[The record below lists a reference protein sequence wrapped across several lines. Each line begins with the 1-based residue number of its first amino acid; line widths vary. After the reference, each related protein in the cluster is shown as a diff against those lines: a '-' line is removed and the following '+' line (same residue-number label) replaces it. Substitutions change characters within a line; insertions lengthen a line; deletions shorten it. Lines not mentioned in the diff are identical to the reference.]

1 LRLIVVSPFLDR
13 RHGTELCIVEQ
24 IERLAYVSGWAIHVY
39 SQRVEDV
46 RISSTSCGLSD
57 AGICWHK
64 ISSIPGPH
72 LLKYLWWFCAN
83 QLRRRR
89 DTRTSANQSQIVYS
103 PGINCFDADAVVV
116 HIVFHELH
124 ARVWRALQLR
134 HLPPTKWF
142 LAIHRRL
149 YYRLIMALERHIY
162 TNDRIRLAAVS
173 RSVANQLRTRFGR
186 EDVVVIPNA
195 VDIEKFQP
203 ERRVGRRHDARRSF
217 GIVDPHFVL
226 LLIGNDWKNKG
237 LDVLMRAMSIG
248 SDLPLLLLVVGSD
261 SPGLYSTLINEL
273 RLKDR
278 VRFLSPSADVL
289 QFYAAADAYVGPSLE
304 DAFGLPILEAM
315 ACGLP
320 VIASVFAGA
329 SENIQQGQNG
339 LLLSDPEDAR
349 QLEGLIRDLATNAK
363 LCEKLGEAAWS
374 YVQGHCTWD
383 QNASRTREFL
393 ESVSS
398 TLPQHAKTVIPNG
411 SDSLEKTR
419 QH

>member
-24 IERLAYVSGWAIHVY
+24 IERLAYVYGWAIHVY

-46 RISSTSCGLSD
+46 RGLSGPSCGPLD

-64 ISSIPGPH
+64 ISNIPGPH
-72 LLKYLWWFCAN
+72 LVKFLWWFCAN
-83 QLRRRR
+83 QFRRRR
-89 DTRTSANQSQIVYS
+89 DARASINQLQVIYS
-103 PGINCFDADAVVV
+103 PGINCLDADAIVV
-116 HIVFHELH
+116 HVVFHEFH
-124 ARVWRALQLR
+124 ARVRRAFRLR
-134 HLPPTKWF
+134 HLPPTKWL

-149 YYRLIMALERHIY
+149 YYRLVMALERHVY

-173 RSVANQLRTRFGR
+173 RLAADQLRNHFGR

-203 ERRVGRRHDARRSF
+203 ARRVRRRYDARHSF
-217 GIVDPHFVL
+217 GIADHDFVL

-237 LDVLMRAMSIG
+237 LDVLLQAMRIV
-248 SDLPLLLLVVGSD
+248 SDVPLFLLVVGSD
-261 SPGLYSTLINEL
+261 NPGLYSTLIEEL

-278 VRFLSPSADVL
+278 VRLLPPSADVL

-329 SENIQQGQNG
+329 SENIRQGQNG
-339 LLLSDPEDAR
+339 FLLSDPADAR
-349 QLEGLIRDLATNAK
+349 QLGEIIRDLATNPA
-363 LCEKLGEAAWS
+363 LCERLGEAAWS
-374 YVQGHCTWD
+374 YVQAHCTWD
-383 QNASRTREFL
+383 ENASRTREFL
-393 ESVSS
+393 ESVK
-398 TLPQHAKTVIPNG
+398 TPLPPHP
-411 SDSLEKTR
+411 DR
-419 QH
+419 